1 MKKKKRMKRR
11 GRRKIR
17 VRWREERR
25 EGWVFFIKRNLN
37 GINKN
42 RKKNCQKKL
51 EGRRNKDG
59 IWRRWRREG
68 EQWGKKREEDGS
80 QEKKRKKRNDFFN
93 LSLRV
98 FLVFHLFNII
108 LKIKN
113 KK

>member
-1 MKKKKRMKRR
+1 
-11 GRRKIR
+11 
-17 VRWREERR
+17 
-25 EGWVFFIKRNLN
+25 
-37 GINKN
+37 
-42 RKKNCQKKL
+42 L

-113 KK
+113 NDVSVPFHPSLHNQRATSAQ